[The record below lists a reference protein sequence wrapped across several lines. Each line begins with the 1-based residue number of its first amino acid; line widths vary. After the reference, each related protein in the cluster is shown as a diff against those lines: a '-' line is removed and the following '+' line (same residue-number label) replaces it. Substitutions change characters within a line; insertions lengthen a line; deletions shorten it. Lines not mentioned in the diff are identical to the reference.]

1 MRLII
6 TAIGLV
12 ILIISLTKL
21 FQIKKESIKLTD
33 TEFYSNE
40 RIIERRKYLML
51 AMIGISIT
59 SIMQLIKIFL
69 R

>member
-6 TAIGLV
+6 TAIGMV
-12 ILIISLTKL
+12 ILIISLKKL

-40 RIIERRKYLML
+40 RIIERRKYLIF

-59 SIMQLIKIFL
+59 
-69 R
+69 